1 MKTQMRAATFSD
13 LAPGKANGATAR
25 PIRIAS
31 STKLSQRL
39 FGRSSERSDLSIA
52 LPLRH
57 GIEALRPPQ
66 QDQRHQEDV
75 RAQRHLG
82 REEADVISSEAD
94 QQRADETA
102 AHRAQPADDDH

>member
-31 STKLSQRL
+31 NTKLSQRL
-39 FGRSSERSDLSIA
+39 FGRSSERSERNIA

-75 RAQRHLG
+75 RAQRHFRG
-82 REEADVISSEAD
+82 KKADVIGSQTD
-94 QQRADETA
+94 QQRADEA
-102 AHRAQPADDDH
+102 ATHG

>member
-31 STKLSQRL
+31 SRSASQRL
-39 FGRSSERSDLSIA
+39 RGRSSERSDFSIA
-52 LPLRH
+52 SPLGH

-66 QDQRHQEDV
+66 QDQRYQQDV

-82 REEADVISSEAD
+82 CEEADVIRRQAD
-94 QQRADETA
+94 QQRADEA
-102 AHRAQPADDDH
+102 AADR